1 MTFANP
7 LYSAVTRQFFDLLA
21 STMNQSFQDRCRDLH
36 YKDGKRKSI
45 TSGDPK
51 KEQCVDTMIE
61 NYEEDKGH
69 NIKNSSDDL
78 GKVFNPTLEKQDKLR
93 IIQAEQEKK
102 TKLSELNSEKLLI
115 VSVRDTLND
124 SELTV
129 RFTKLIQNDRNL

>member
-36 YKDGKRKSI
+36 YKDGKRKSAI
-45 TSGDPK
+45 SGDPK

-61 NYEEDKGH
+61 NYEEDQGH
-69 NIKNSSDDL
+69 NIKRSSADS
-78 GKVFNPTLEKQDKLR
+78 GHVFDPSLKKQDKVE

-102 TKLSELNSEKLLI
+102 TRIRELNSLKQMV

-124 SELTV
+124 SELTS